1 MATPIVER
9 NVIVATNADIL
20 NGTRLN
26 AIPYN
31 GTLTFEVMANLA
43 NATNRYTMT
52 IQLPNGDV
60 PVDSQTVPAGQEV
73 DGALGGQLDDRLLFR
88 MSFPAFQGGH
98 FNISLT
104 ETGTAVCT
112 WQAVLR

>member
-1 MATPIVER
+1 MTPIVER

-26 AIPYN
+26 SIPYN
-31 GTLTFEVMANLA
+31 GILTFLVLADLA
-43 NATNRYTMT
+43 NATNFYAMT

-60 PVDSQTVPAGQEV
+60 PVDAQIVPGINPSI
-73 DGALGGQLDDRLLFR
+73 GGVLDDRMNFM
-88 MSFPAFQGGH
+88 MSFDATIGGH

-104 ETGTAVCT
+104 ETGAAIAT
-112 WQAVLR
+112 WQAVLRPR